1 MNKKKIVFLASG
13 NGGNFHFIHEVIKK
27 NYLQGFQ
34 IIELIVDR
42 KCGAQEIAKLLKIK
56 CSIID
61 FKELNQKSLLDRLIS
76 ISPDLIITN
85 VHRILK
91 EPIIKA
97 FDKKLINLHYSLLP
111 SYGGFIG
118 MRSVKEALKFNEK
131 YIGVTTHF
139 AEKEVDQG
147 KQIAQIRFFNNY
159 NGELSSKLENI
170 IFRCG
175 CFCLLAAIYNKPTND
190 ETLLDILGVKCSL
203 NGSKL
208 PPNYI
213 EINDELWKIIQNQ
226 IT

>member
-91 EPIIKA
+91 EPIIQA

-118 MRSVKEALKFNEK
+118 MRPVKEALKFNEK

-147 KQIAQIRFFNNY
+147 KQIAQICFFNNY
-159 NGELSSKLENI
+159 NEELSSKLENI

-190 ETLLDILGVKCSL
+190 EILLDILGVKCSL

-213 EINDELWKIIQNQ
+213 EINDELWKIVQNQ